1 DIAEEGLTRCRQ
13 WQLVPEQRQMV
24 SRQSSAATKRTLAQ
38 RRLPPMRERTGAD
51 QFCVVAAIP
60 GHSRKAA
67 ATRKAAIL
75 PVPTRG
81 SQIYKVAAGHGCCD
95 EGCTRWRNHCG
106 RPRS

>member
-1 DIAEEGLTRCRQ
+1 MDVCPTLDSAVEGLTRCRQ
-13 WQLVPEQRQMV
+13 WQLVPKQRQMV
-24 SRQSSAATKRTLAQ
+24 SRQSSGATKRTLAQ

-67 ATRKAAIL
+67 ATRKAAIH

-81 SQIYKVAAGHGCCD
+81 SQTYKAAAGHGCCD
-95 EGCTRWRNHCG
+95 EECTRWR
-106 RPRS
+106 